1 MTDADNVGVLHPE
14 PPGVVDPLGRQ
25 VSAMNATRAKYDL
38 DDQELADVAVL
49 LGRPVTRILAHW

>member
-1 MTDADNVGVLHPE
+1 VTEADNVGVLHPA
-14 PPGVVDPLGRQ
+14 PPVSWTGSADR

-49 LGRPVTRILAHW
+49 LGRPVTRAVAHS